1 MTKESSEA
9 SSGGH
14 SQPGAQPRLAAATTK
29 AWQAFGSQTPEQIGW
44 LGGGPRG
51 NSWQL
56 TVLDQ
61 DLVVD
66 PASARVTLATG
77 EDVRPE
83 WHILVLHYLAVPG
96 RPEPRPP
103 EVTFADLPNGRG
115 YADVYDKR
123 VLKRL
128 CATVGREAAALRR
141 AAEGLQGRE
150 VPGGDA
156 AFQFT
161 AFPRVPIRLIWHA
174 PDEEFPPSASIL
186 LPNNV
191 EEFFSTED
199 IVVLCESCVARL
211 AGRPF

>member
-1 MTKESSEA
+1 VN
-9 SSGGH
+9 GH
-14 SQPGAQPRLAAATTK
+14 SRPAAQPRFGAATAK
-29 AWQAFGSQTPEQIGW
+29 AWLDFGHQTAEQIGW
-44 LGGGPRG
+44 LGGRAQG
-51 NSWQL
+51 NSCLL

-61 DLVVD
+61 ELVVD

-77 EDVRPE
+77 QDVRPE
-83 WHILVLHYLAVPG
+83 WQILVLHYLAVSG

-128 CATVGREAAALRR
+128 CATAGREAAALRR

-161 AFPRVPIRLIWHA
+161 VFPRVPIRLIWHA

-186 LPNNV
+186 LPANV

-199 IVVLCESCVARL
+199 IVVLCECCVSRL
-211 AGRPF
+211 SGRPF